1 MSDIP
6 TYDPATQDLL
16 EKIYTD
22 KDGNET
28 HDFEVVDKPEWRR
41 EEYEREQFNA
51 GLPSTVSDINGGL
64 VEVAGIADSN
74 NTVLDDVQSALVELA
89 ELITTQTTESEA

>member
-1 MSDIP
+1 MDIP

-22 KDGNET
+22 KDSNEK
-28 HDFEVVDKPEWRR
+28 HDFEVIDKPEWRC

-51 GLPSTVSDINGGL
+51 GLPSTVDDINGGL
-64 VEVAGIADSN
+64 VEVADIADTN

-89 ELITTQTTESEA
+89 ELITTQITESEA